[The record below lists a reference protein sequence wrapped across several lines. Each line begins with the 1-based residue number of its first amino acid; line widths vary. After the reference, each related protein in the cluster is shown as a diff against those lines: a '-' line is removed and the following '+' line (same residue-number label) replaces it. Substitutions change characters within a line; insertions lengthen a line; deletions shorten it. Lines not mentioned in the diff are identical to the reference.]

1 MVMRQAQG
9 QAGKLIGM
17 SGSGPAMVARVRHSP
32 LTAGQFHGGEAVKA
46 QLGNQPTDL
55 VPDQCGLMA
64 GHWRGSGRAWR
75 QACL

>member
-1 MVMRQAQG
+1 
-9 QAGKLIGM
+9 
-17 SGSGPAMVARVRHSP
+17 MVARVRHSP